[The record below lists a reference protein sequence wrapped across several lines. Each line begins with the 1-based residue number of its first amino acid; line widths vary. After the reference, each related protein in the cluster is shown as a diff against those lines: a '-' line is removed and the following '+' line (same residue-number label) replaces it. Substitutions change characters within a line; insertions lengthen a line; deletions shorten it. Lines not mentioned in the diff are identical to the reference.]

1 MDKKIL
7 KQNNGYSVAD
17 LVVAM
22 LILIMFTGVIGS
34 LYYQIVLNNSL
45 VQMNA
50 LAVYYAVKVAEE
62 VDKVSYNEVDS
73 TFQNYIKSNYNIPES
88 FNILINVEN
97 YNKDNTS
104 IKDILKTV
112 TIKVE
117 YTCLNTTRNYELKK
131 LKVKEI

>member
-34 LYYQIVLNNSL
+34 LYHQIVLNNSL